1 MTRSTVVPSSTQ
13 VSQQAPGTSD
23 GFDLDVSLIE
33 VADPSGLVNL
43 TDDNCG
49 TTCGACTTNVA

>member
-1 MTRSTVVPSSTQ
+1 MTRNTVVPSSTH
-13 VSQQAPGTSD
+13 VSRQTPRTAD

-33 VADPSGLVNL
+33 VADPAGLVNL

-49 TTCGACTTNVA
+49 STCGACTTNVA